1 VALALTFCYAYL
13 IVLRLTLTCET
24 YLSAQSELLSGVD
37 AVKGAAK
44 KALAAQEHS
53 VEHSTA
59 TAASLQGLK
68 QVLVLP

>member
-1 VALALTFCYAYL
+1 LW
-13 IVLRLTLTCET
+13 LTLTCET
-24 YLSAQSELLSGVD
+24 SLSAQSELLSGVD

-68 QVLVLP
+68 LVIVVH